1 MECEETAELGEF
13 APDYDDEWRQDLGA
27 LNIGSRTRGAGQYTL

>member
-13 APDYDDEWRQDLGA
+13 APDYDDAPRRFGA
-27 LNIGSRTRGAGQYTL
+27 RIWVR